1 MKAMKLA
8 PIAILAF
15 SALFAAGQGGIASAA
30 GKPIHVL
37 VWDEQQPAQKEAY
50 SNFIGNE
57 VASFLR
63 ARGDGSKGRPIE
75 VQSVALNDPQQG
87 LTTEA
92 LDKADILVWWGHQ
105 RHNEVKPE
113 TGKMIV
119 ERIRSGQLS
128 LVALHSAHFAVP
140 FIEAM
145 NARTTDDA
153 LKTLTKAEREKVQI
167 KYVKPVYN
175 LHAKTEPFT
184 PSWSKSVKA
193 DGVVELEIKL
203 PSCCFSAVKNNGTPS
218 HLTTV
223 VKDHPITKGV
233 PAQFD
238 VPKTEIYDGP
248 FYVPTPDV
256 SLFDERWD
264 DGSQFPAGCVW
275 NLGKGKVFYF
285 RPGHETYP
293 IYKQPEVQQVIENA
307 VRWMAKK

>member
-1 MKAMKLA
+1 MKALKLA

-15 SALFAAGQGGIASAA
+15 STLFAVGHGGSAAAA

-37 VWDEQQPAQKEAY
+37 VWDERQPAQKEAY
-50 SNFIGNE
+50 SNFLGNA
-57 VASFLR
+57 VADFLR
-63 ARGDGSKGRPIE
+63 ERGNGKKGRPIE
-75 VQSVALNDPQQG
+75 VTSVALDDPEQG
-87 LTTEA
+87 LGGGV
-92 LDKADILVWWGHQ
+92 LDKTDILIWWGHQ
-105 RHNEVKPE
+105 RHNQVKPE
-113 TGKMIV
+113 VGKAIV

-128 LVALHSAHFAVP
+128 LIALHSAHFATP

-167 KYVKPVYN
+167 SYVQPVRG

-193 DGVVELEIKL
+193 DGTVALEIKL
-203 PSCCFSAVKNNGTPS
+203 PSCCFSAVKNDGTPS
-218 HLTTV
+218 HITTV
-223 VKDHPITKGV
+223 VTDHPITKGV
-233 PAQFD
+233 PAKFD
-238 VPKTEIYDGP
+238 IPKTEIYDGP

-264 DGSQFPAGCVW
+264 NGAQFPAGCVW

-293 IYKQPEVQQVIENA
+293 IFKQPEVQQVVENA
-307 VRWMAKK
+307 VRWLAK

>member
-1 MKAMKLA
+1 MKALKLA
-8 PIAILAF
+8 PIAILLF
-15 SALFAAGQGGIASAA
+15 STLFAVGHGGTAAAA

-37 VWDEQQPAQKEAY
+37 VWDERQPEQKEAY

-63 ARGDGSKGRPIE
+63 ARGDGKVGRPIE
-75 VQSVALNDPQQG
+75 VTSVGLDDPGQG
-87 LTTEA
+87 LA
-92 LDKADILVWWGHQ
+92 GDVLDKADVLVWWGHR

-113 TGKMIV
+113 VGKAIV
-119 ERIRSGQLS
+119 QRIRSGQLS
-128 LVALHSAHFAVP
+128 LIALHSAHFSIP

-145 NARTTDDA
+145 NSRTEEEA
-153 LKTLTKAEREKVQI
+153 LKTLTPAEREKVKI
-167 KYVKPVYN
+167 SYVQPVRN
-175 LHAKTEPFT
+175 THAKTEPFT
-184 PSWSKSVKA
+184 PSWSKSVKG
-193 DGVVELEIKL
+193 DGTVELEIKL
-203 PSCCFSAVKNNGTPS
+203 PSCCFSAVKNDGTPS
-218 HLTTV
+218 HLTTI

-233 PAQFD
+233 AAKFD

-256 SLFDERWD
+256 SLFDEKWD
-264 DGSQFPAGCVW
+264 NGAQFPAGCVW

-293 IYKQPEVQQVIENA
+293 IYKQPEVQQLIENA